1 MRVNN
6 PDTNELLKRAEGGD
20 EAAANQLLL
29 RHRDRLRQMVWVRI
43 DPRLSS
49 RVDPSDVVQEVLIEA
64 ARKLS
69 DYIQRPHL
77 SFYAWL
83 RQIAWDRL
91 IHLSR
96 HHIRTQKRSVQ
107 REVDWQLPDESLML
121 LAERFTASGSSP
133 SKHAIRKELRDRVR
147 TALNRMA
154 SSDREVLMMWYLE
167 QLPIGEIAAVL
178 KMTESGVKSRHRR
191 ALARITSILSGES
204 N

>member
-1 MRVNN
+1 MRANN
-6 PDTNELLKRAEGGD
+6 PDTNELLKRAVGGD
-20 EAAANQLLL
+20 ATAANQLLL

-91 IHLSR
+91 AHLST
-96 HHIRTQKRSVQ
+96 HHIRTQKRSVE
-107 REVDWQLPDESLML
+107 REVDWQLSDESLML
-121 LAERFTASGSSP
+121 LAERFTASSCGP

-178 KMTESGVKSRHRR
+178 KMSESGVKSRHRR